1 MPTVRKGLLLSIV
14 VLLILLIAAG
24 AAFGRPPQKPTKV
37 VIITMDQM
45 KPWYAQAFGMKHI
58 LWLEGNGTYFKNATV
73 GQMAS
78 ETVVSHNTIVSGQ
91 LPKHMGWS
99 DEVMRDADGVLYA
112 KDSIVTVGDLTYD
125 QFGKLIDAKGYP
137 KIGDY
142 MDKAFPGTI
151 TANFGGKY
159 YQAASTAASSSDLF
173 VTYGGKLNTKDLPDP
188 SVVPWVG
195 KYRGPDGGVN
205 TPTYILDDNRFKIST
220 GNNATV
226 DENTPLNDY
235 YRTDV
240 DKPAYLYSEDGRMV
254 PGRYASNLGGDDW
267 VADAAIKVIE
277 NAGKA
282 GNPDWSAMHLNFS
295 GIDKIGHMWGGG
307 SVDTIE
313 NYGWDPSTLM
323 AQVHMPWIAKNADEQ
338 VGRVMQALVDCGDW
352 DSTLF
357 VVLADHAST
366 WAENAHYVDKSGG
379 ANLSWYYDPNATC
392 ANTKYGRAG
401 SNNDTIL
408 APLNATK
415 NLAYSYQSTA
425 IEAWLI
431 DYSWAKKMEEAQA
444 MKGMPD
450 VIATY
455 VKWGDRY
462 KLVSTGSMTWA
473 ERSWWASHGQ
483 QLVDTM
489 ASSTSADVVG
499 LLKDRTSYGAYGDH
513 GGAQKEVQEI
523 PMVFYAKGMKAVKSG
538 APFRLVDVLPTVLR
552 TMGIK
557 QMAPMDG
564 YGYELPIAGGSGH
577 CN

>member
-1 MPTVRKGLLLSIV
+1 MVTVRKGLLLVVI
-14 VLLILLIAAG
+14 VLLILLVAAG

-45 KPWYAQAFGMKHI
+45 KPWYAQAFGMKNI
-58 LWLEGNGTYFKNATV
+58 LWLENNGAYFKNATV

-99 DEVMRDADGVLYA
+99 DEVMRDAGGVLGYGN
-112 KDSIVTVGDLTYD
+112 DRIITVGDLKYD
-125 QFGKLIDAKGYP
+125 EFAKLIDAKGYP
-137 KIGDY
+137 KLGDY

-173 VTYGGKLNTKDLPDP
+173 VTYGSKLTVNPAWGLP
-188 SVVPWVG
+188 WAG

-205 TPTYILDDNRFKIST
+205 TPTYILDANRFKIST

-226 DENTPLNDY
+226 DASTPLNDY

-254 PGRYASNLGGDDW
+254 PGPYASNLGGDDW
-267 VADAAIKVIE
+267 VADCAIKVME
-277 NAGKA
+277 NE
-282 GNPDWSAMHLNFS
+282 DWSALHLNFS

-307 SVDTIE
+307 SVDTIA
-313 NYGWDPSTLM
+313 NYGWDSSTLM
-323 AQVHMPWIAKNADEQ
+323 AQVHMPWIAKNADDQ
-338 VGRVMQALVDCGDW
+338 VGRVIQALKINGDW

-379 ANLSWYYDPNATC
+379 ANLSWYYDPNNQC
-392 ANTKYGRAG
+392 ANTTYGRSG
-401 SNNDTIL
+401 SNNEAVL
-408 APLNATK
+408 APLNATG

-462 KLVSTGSMTWA
+462 KLVSTGSMTCA
-473 ERSWWASHGQ
+473 ERRWWARSGQ

-489 ASSTSADVVG
+489 ASDTSADVVG
-499 LLKDRTSYGAYGDH
+499 LLKDHTSYGAYGDH
-513 GGAQKEVQEI
+513 GGAQQEVQEI
-523 PMVFYAKGMKAVKSG
+523 PMVFYAQGMKAVKSG

-564 YGYELPIAGGSGH
+564 FGYELPIAGGPGH
-577 CN
+577 CK